1 MDIITILTVNYND
14 TYFKHSLFHA
24 LDQLTFNKFKVIVCD
39 NGSNKNQFTE
49 LKNLSKK
56 YSFVEIITNI
66 QSQTSSYGHGEALNL
81 LIKKAET
88 KYTLVIDGDALPL
101 AKNWDRYL
109 IDELNSGIKIIGAT
123 NPKERS
129 GKRHGLGNFPLP
141 CFAFFETE
149 VFKKLNINNLPG
161 NISEGQDVCWEWPV
175 KFSKQNY
182 KSKVFETKNTR
193 DYKEG
198 PLSSLVGVEEYYN
211 NVNGKKI
218 LFAAHFG
225 RGASGGINKLVFKSK
240 YLSKLNRFFYLFF
253 FIYSLLQKKKW
264 NKIINSLMINNQ
276 HL

>member
-1 MDIITILTVNYND
+1 MEIITILTVNYND

-81 LIKKAET
+81 LIKRAET

-129 GKRHGLGNFPLP
+129 GKRQGLGNFPLP
-141 CFAFFETE
+141 CFAFFATE

-175 KFSKQNY
+175 KFSEQNY

-193 DYKEG
+193 DHKDG
-198 PLSSLVGVEEYYN
+198 PFASIVGVEEYYYS
-211 NVNGKKI
+211 VNGKKF
-218 LFAAHFG
+218 LFCAHFG
-225 RGASGGINKLVFKSK
+225 RGASGGLNKLLFKSK
-240 YLSKLNRFFYLFF
+240 YLSRLNRFFYLFF
-253 FIYSLLQKKKW
+253 FINSVFQKKKW
-264 NKIINSLMINNQ
+264 NKIVNSFIVNNK
-276 HL
+276 